1 MPVSGSSNGAPRGG
15 PSAPPRP
22 GIFLS
27 RLIGGH
33 VLDPRGEKVAT
44 LRDLVVA
51 LDPSEPYDRVRGIVA
66 MIRRSSFYIPWDRVG
81 GIEGRDLLLRSPIID
96 LRPFERRDGEMML
109 GRDVLDKQV
118 VDIEGR
124 RVVRANDLQL
134 VLADGELRV
143 VGVCVSGRALLRRL
157 IGRYQRMPAGGER
170 IISWQD
176 VEGFTID
183 NLQVRLKVTHARLAQ
198 LHPVEIAHI
207 VDSLSVRRGAELV
220 AALDDETAADTLE
233 ELSDERQADIL
244 GGLDEERAADI
255 LERMGP
261 DDAADALSELSEAKA
276 ESLLRRM
283 EMEEAQDVRELM
295 TYEDDTAGGL
305 MTTDYV
311 AMAQTVNAGQA
322 MQLLR
327 TREEKPEFL
336 HYIYV
341 VDDEERE
348 KLLGVVSLIDLILA
362 APETPLV
369 DIMEGDFKHAR
380 IEDGALQVARLMGD
394 YNLVALPVLTN
405 DGCLQGIV
413 TIDDAIELVLPE
425 GWRRRLPRFFG

>member
-1 MPVSGSSNGAPRGG
+1 MASSGSVRPPSTMPR
-15 PSAPPRP
+15 AE
-22 GIFLS
+22 IYLS
-27 RLIGGH
+27 RLLGGDIR
-33 VLDPRGEKVAT
+33 DPQGEKVAT

-51 LDPSEPYDRVRGIVA
+51 LDPAEPYDRVRGIVA
-66 MIRRSSFYIPWDRVG
+66 VIRHSAFYIPWDHVG
-81 GIEGRDLLLRSPIID
+81 SIEERDLMLKSPMID
-96 LRPFERRDGEMML
+96 LRSFDRRDGEMLL
-109 GRDVLDKQV
+109 GRDVLDKQL

-143 VGVCVSGRALLRRL
+143 VGVFVGGRALLRRL
-157 IGRYQRMPAGGER
+157 IGRYRHTAAGER

-176 VEGFTID
+176 IEGFAVH
-183 NLQVRLKVTHARLAQ
+183 NPQVRLKVTHDRLKE

-207 VDSLSVRRGAELV
+207 VDALSVRQGAELV

-233 ELSDERQADIL
+233 ELSEERQADIL
-244 GGLDEERAADI
+244 EGLDEERAADI

-261 DDAADALSELSEAKA
+261 DEAADALAELSEAKA
-276 ESLLRRM
+276 ESLLQRM
-283 EMEEAQDVRELM
+283 EEEEAQDVRELM
-295 TYEDDTAGGL
+295 TYAEDSAGGL

-311 AMAQTVNAGQA
+311 AMTPAVTAAAA

-327 TREEKPEFL
+327 MREEQPEFV

-341 VDDEERE
+341 VEDEEHER
-348 KLLGVVSLIDLILA
+348 LLGVVSLIDLILA
-362 APETPLV
+362 KPETPLR
-369 DIMEGDFKHAR
+369 DIMEDDFKHASL
-380 IEDGALQVARLMGD
+380 EDAALEVARLMGD
-394 YNLVALPVLTN
+394 YNLVALPVLTD

-413 TIDDAIELVLPE
+413 TIDDAIEWVLPE

>member
-1 MPVSGSSNGAPRGG
+1 
-15 PSAPPRP
+15 
-22 GIFLS
+22 
-27 RLIGGH
+27 
-33 VLDPRGEKVAT
+33 
-44 LRDLVVA
+44 
-51 LDPSEPYDRVRGIVA
+51 
-66 MIRRSSFYIPWDRVG
+66 
-81 GIEGRDLLLRSPIID
+81 
-96 LRPFERRDGEMML
+96 
-109 GRDVLDKQV
+109 
-118 VDIEGR
+118 
-124 RVVRANDLQL
+124 
-134 VLADGELRV
+134 
-143 VGVCVSGRALLRRL
+143 
-157 IGRYQRMPAGGER
+157 
-170 IISWQD
+170 
-176 VEGFTID
+176 
-183 NLQVRLKVTHARLAQ
+183 
-198 LHPVEIAHI
+198 
-207 VDSLSVRRGAELV
+207 
-220 AALDDETAADTLE
+220 
-233 ELSDERQADIL
+233 
-244 GGLDEERAADI
+244 
-255 LERMGP
+255 
-261 DDAADALSELSEAKA
+261 
-276 ESLLRRM
+276 
-283 EMEEAQDVRELM
+283 
-295 TYEDDTAGGL
+295 

-341 VDDEERE
+341 VDDEKRE